1 MGTAALLYF
10 ICFFKM
16 VFSKAVEE
24 PTITLP
30 ESEELHVEKDIP
42 LLLNMRPWIILSF
55 ILIASTYIPSFKN
68 VFKYGK
74 AVENKYQMDNPS
86 NLINNDKK

>member
-1 MGTAALLYF
+1 
-10 ICFFKM
+10 M
-16 VFSKAVEE
+16 VFSKADEE
-24 PTITLP
+24 SNITLP

-42 LLLNMRPWIILSF
+42 LLLDMKPWIILSI
-55 ILIASTYIPSFKN
+55 ILVASTYIPSFKN

-74 AVENKYQMDNPS
+74 SVENKYQMDNPS